1 MKGENSTSSCYKMI
15 GPDEGWLHA
24 YFLGY
29 ELQQHPLIVVHFRPH
44 LFPDKQIFG
53 ESVYHLEKTLPR
65 SFREA
70 REGSA
75 GDDRD
80 RIFEFTGCRRV
91 GLSRESVTMIEIL
104 GINSLP

>member
-65 SFREA
+65 SLGKA
-70 REGSA
+70 RKRSASYGRNRILADITSDGS
-75 GDDRD
+75 GDW
-80 RIFEFTGCRRV
+80 RR
-91 GLSRESVTMIEIL
+91 
-104 GINSLP
+104 

>member
-1 MKGENSTSSCYKMI
+1 MKGENSTSSCCKMI

-65 SFREA
+65 SLREA
-70 REGSA
+70 SKRSA
-75 GDDRD
+75 RNDGY
-80 RIFEFTGCRRV
+80 RI
-91 GLSRESVTMIEIL
+91 LMEIFMD
-104 GINSLP
+104 STC